1 MGADDRSVQSD
12 KSTLGG
18 HRHVCAFF
26 NSLDEQY
33 RLLRPFIKDG
43 VDRGERALHIVDP
56 ELRDEHLKRLGEA
69 GMYVERSMASGQL
82 EVRLWQDVYLRE
94 DRFDQDA
101 MLALIEEQL
110 QSGAAAGSRRIRLMT
125 HMEWSLLD
133 KPGVDDLLEYEARLN
148 YVLPRYDDPVICTY
162 DLLKFSSRAAIDIM
176 RTHPAV
182 IIGGGLQENTFFGSP
197 DQFPPPTPERAR
209 HAQPQLRPAHYQL
222 QMKV

>member
-33 RLLRPFIKDG
+33 RVLRPFIKDG
-43 VDRGERALHIVDP
+43 FDRGERALHIVDP

-69 GMYVERSMASGQL
+69 GIDVERSMASGQL
-82 EVRLWQDVYLRE
+82 EVRLWQDAYLRE

-101 MLALIEEQL
+101 MLALVEEQL
-110 QSGAAAGSRRIRLMT
+110 QSGARLLA

-133 KPGVDDLLEYEARLN
+133 KPGVADLLEYETRLN
-148 YVLPRYDDPVICTY
+148 YVFPKYDRPAICTY
-162 DLLKFSSRAAIDIM
+162 DLLKFS
-176 RTHPAV
+176 
-182 IIGGGLQENTFFGSP
+182 
-197 DQFPPPTPERAR
+197 
-209 HAQPQLRPAHYQL
+209 
-222 QMKV
+222 

>member
-33 RLLRPFIKDG
+33 RVLRPFIKDG

-69 GMYVERSMASGQL
+69 GIDVERSMASGQL

-101 MLALIEEQL
+101 MLA
-110 QSGAAAGSRRIRLMT
+110 
-125 HMEWSLLD
+125 
-133 KPGVDDLLEYEARLN
+133 
-148 YVLPRYDDPVICTY
+148 
-162 DLLKFSSRAAIDIM
+162 
-176 RTHPAV
+176 
-182 IIGGGLQENTFFGSP
+182 
-197 DQFPPPTPERAR
+197 
-209 HAQPQLRPAHYQL
+209 
-222 QMKV
+222 